1 MRETKKNKYIFHINI
16 YVELAYLNFN
26 WSHSFIPIH
35 TNEVAHLTYHISATI
50 WKWIAPVCTVFVKRM
65 GGEMP
70 DGAEGLCLL
79 KYS

>member
-1 MRETKKNKYIFHINI
+1 MRETKKNHINMH
-16 YVELAYLNFN
+16 VAYLNFN
-26 WSHSFIPIH
+26 CSHSFSPIH
-35 TNEVAHLTYHISATI
+35 TDDVAHLIYQISAVI
-50 WKWIAPVCTVFVKRM
+50 WIWIAPVCTVFVKRT